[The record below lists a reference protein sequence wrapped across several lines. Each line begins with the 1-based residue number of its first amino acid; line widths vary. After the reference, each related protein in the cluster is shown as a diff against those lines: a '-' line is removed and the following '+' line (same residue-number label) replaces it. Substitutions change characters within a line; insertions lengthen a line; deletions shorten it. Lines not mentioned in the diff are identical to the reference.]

1 MKEVI
6 EKLNEFYKEQISLYG
21 STPQGVNWKDEH
33 AQEIRFVQLLK
44 ILSEEK
50 ENFSISDLGCG
61 YGALVEF
68 MQKNSY
74 QNFQFYGYDLS
85 EDMIH
90 QAQNTYIQ
98 YPNAKFQHIQEANE
112 MEDTDYC
119 VASGIFNKKL
129 ELKEAAFLSYILE
142 TLEIMNEK
150 SRKGFAFNM
159 LTSYSDKEKQRED
172 LYYASPT
179 FIFDYC
185 VRNFSRNVAL
195 LHDYKA
201 YDFTILVRK

>member
-6 EKLNEFYKEQISLYG
+6 DKLNEFYKEQINLYG

-44 ILSEEK
+44 ILNKEK

-68 MQKNSY
+68 MQKKSY
-74 QNFQFYGYDLS
+74 KHYQFYGYDLS
-85 EDMIH
+85 EDMIQ
-90 QAQNTYIQ
+90 QAKNTYKQ
-98 YPNAKFQHIQEANE
+98 YPNAKFKHIQEANE
-112 MEDTDYC
+112 METADYC

-159 LTSYSDKEKQRED
+159 LTSYSDKDKQRED

-185 VRNFSRNVAL
+185 MRNFSRNVAL